1 MCGRLKLYA
10 IVKTGGQQYRVE
22 ENTIIEVNKLNSN
35 EGDEIVINEVL
46 AVGSDSDVKIGTP
59 YVPGAKV
66 TAKVIRQFKGQK
78 INGFTYK
85 PKKHTQRHWGHRQ
98 QLTRLAITK
107 IEA

>member
-1 MCGRLKLYA
+1 MYA

-22 ENTIIEVNKLNSN
+22 EKTIIEVNKLTSD
-35 EGDEIVINEVL
+35 EGAEIIINEVL
-46 AVGSDSDVKIGTP
+46 VLGADTGVKVGTP

-66 TAKVIRQFKGQK
+66 TAKVLKQFKGPK
-78 INGFTYK
+78 IDAFTYK

-98 QLTRLAITK
+98 QLTRLEITK